1 MNKFSKILLE
11 RTIGGHTVKFIPK
24 GKKKLIASA
33 TRMPGEG
40 NIYSVKQAHKDR
52 KSVNS
57 FGFYFYWQIEKK
69 KSQLLR

>member
-40 NIYSVKQAHKDR
+40 NIYSVKQAQEMGITFR
-52 KSVNS
+52 
-57 FGFYFYWQIEKK
+57 
-69 KSQLLR
+69 